1 MNTKHSNSIKNW
13 ADDDRPREKMLARGR
28 TALTDAELIAIL
40 LRSGNNKE
48 SAVALAQRILSESGN
63 DLSVLAG
70 FSVEKLMKFP
80 GIGEAKALS
89 LVAALELGRRK
100 IESSVK
106 KRNTVSSSREVYEY
120 MQSVLTDLQHEEFWA
135 LFLNVKNDII
145 TRVQIGQGGTTQ
157 TLVDPKKV
165 FRLAI
170 EHNAVNIIV
179 CHNHPS
185 GGLTPSKADI
195 NLTKKLR
202 EGAKLL
208 EFSLLDHL
216 IIGNDT
222 YYSFADQGI
231 LEQ

>member
-1 MNTKHSNSIKNW
+1 MNNPNSNSIKSW
-13 ADDDRPREKMLARGR
+13 ASDDRPREKMLQKGR

-40 LRSGNNKE
+40 LRSGNSKE
-48 SAVALAQRILSESGN
+48 SAVSLAQKILHEAGN
-63 DLSVLAG
+63 DLSLLAG

-106 KRNTVSSSREVYEY
+106 QRNSISSSKEVYEY
-120 MQSVLTDLQHEEFWA
+120 MQSVLADLQHEEFWA
-135 LFLNVKNDII
+135 LFLNVKNNILS
-145 TRVQIGQGGTTQ
+145 RVQIGEGGTTQ

-165 FRLAI
+165 FRLAL
-170 EHNAVNIIV
+170 EHNTVNIIV

-185 GGLTPSKADI
+185 GGVSPSNQDI
-195 NLTKKLR
+195 QLTKKLR
-202 EGAKLL
+202 DGAKLL
-208 EFSLLDHL
+208 DMSLLDHI
-216 IIGNDT
+216 IIGHDN

-231 LEQ
+231 MDQ